1 MTSPAPTPRELE
13 GLRVVVTGA
22 AGGIGLA
29 IGQLAAQRGAR
40 VLLADMRAAD
50 AIAAADAIRD
60 DGGDAYGAGVDVT
73 NAESVDDLMA
83 DAATSLGGIDVLVNN
98 AGIIDWAL
106 NENSS
111 VAEFDPEN
119 FSRVLAVNVL
129 GPWLCSK
136 AALPH
141 LRASD
146 RAAILH
152 AGSMASF
159 VGWPGI
165 HAYGASKGGILMLTK
180 SMAAEL
186 APDGIRVNCYCPG
199 NVRSPMMQTV
209 FNSAEDPEAW
219 TTELLSTHLVRRFG
233 EPADIAELVCFLAS
247 ERASYI
253 TGQSFVADGGTL
265 AWRGTANQ
273 LPFPALAEGALS

>member
-1 MTSPAPTPRELE
+1 MTRELD
-13 GLRVVVTGA
+13 GLRLVVTGA

-40 VLLADMRAAD
+40 VVLADLKSDSAELAAREVS
-50 AIAAADAIRD
+50 AT
-60 DGGDAYGAGVDVT
+60 GGEAYGVEVDVT
-73 NAESVDDLMA
+73 DPASVQNLVEE
-83 DAATSLGGIDVLVNN
+83 AAGALGGIDVLVNN

-106 NENSS
+106 DENSS
-111 VAEFDPEN
+111 VADFDPAH

-136 AALPH
+136 AALPY
-141 LRASD
+141 LRESSRAS
-146 RAAILH
+146 ILH

-209 FNSAEDPEAW
+209 FDSAEDPEAW
-219 TTELLSTHLVRRFG
+219 TAELLSTHLVRRFG
-233 EPADIAELVCFLAS
+233 EPSDIAELVCFLAG
-247 ERASYI
+247 ERSSYI

-265 AWRGTANQ
+265 AWRGTASQ
-273 LPFPALAEGALS
+273 LPFQDLTGGVTS